1 MKIGM
6 LGLQAAGKKTLFAL
20 LTGTTPS
27 SSAPASGLPGVFKV
41 RDSRV
46 DELSKLYSP
55 EKTIYAQTD
64 LLLLPDVE
72 KTEGKAPWLNDVRLL
87 DGLALV
93 IRSFP
98 DETVFH
104 PMGSVDPLRDAQL
117 FISELLFADLLLLEK
132 RKEKLSDELKRSRS
146 AEKEKELEL
155 IGRLAK
161 VVETGGG
168 VAGAGLVD
176 SERRLISHYQ
186 FLTDKPLVAV
196 VNAAHGSDVSAVEK
210 GLAAFY
216 GGRIKAVACD
226 LKLEGEIAAMTDPAE
241 RKEFLEGMGIKE
253 PAVAR
258 LTRVLYDAMGLM
270 SFFTTGK
277 DEVRAWTVR
286 KGSTAPQAARAI
298 HTDLEK
304 GFIRAEVM
312 KYGDLIALGSEDAV
326 SKAGKAGLKGKDYVV
341 EEGDILHIRAAN

>member
-1 MKIGM
+1 MV
-6 LGLQAAGKKTLFAL
+6 GLQAAGKKTLFGL
-20 LTGTTPS
+20 LTGSTPS
-27 SSAPASGLPGVFKV
+27 QVPPSGLPGVFKV
-41 RDSRV
+41 VDPRV
-46 DELSKLYSP
+46 DTLSALYVP
-55 EKTIYAQTD
+55 EKTIYAQMD
-64 LLLLPDVE
+64 LTLLPDVE

-93 IRSFP
+93 IRAFP

-104 PMGSVDPLRDAQL
+104 PLGSVDPLRDAQL

-132 RKEKLSDELKRSRS
+132 RKDKLTDEIKRARS

-155 IGRLAK
+155 LGRLAS
-161 VVETGGG
+161 VVEAGGG
-168 VAGAGLVD
+168 VAGAGLGEAD
-176 SERRLISHYQ
+176 RRLISHYQ

-196 VNAAHGSDVSAVEK
+196 INSAHGSDVSAVEK
-210 GLAAFY
+210 GLAPFY

-226 LKLEGEIAAMTDPAE
+226 LKLEAEIAAMTEPAE
-241 RKEFLEGMGIKE
+241 RKEFLDGMGIKE

-258 LTRVLYDAMGLM
+258 LTRVLYDALGLM

-298 HTDLEK
+298 HTDLER

-312 KYGDLIALGSEDAV
+312 KYADLVGLGSEEAV

-341 EEGDILHIRAAN
+341 EEGDIVHIRAAN